1 MVNVT
6 SFRVLLVAPVD
17 LVLLVLQDH
26 KVAEVLTVLKAQ
38 SVHLDLLVVQVQL
51 VLPALVSPVLAAKRE
66 TLVFPE
72 NKEERVTKVPV
83 VPLVNRV
90 IPVPLVLMVS
100 KVHLVLASVVNEVL
114 PVTKDSKVL
123 LVQWVSAAQLVL
135 TASQVSLAS
144 RV

>member
-51 VLPALVSPVLAAKRE
+51 VLPALVSPVLVAKRE

-144 RV
+144 KV